1 MKALY
6 AIGCFQQER
15 TEAVDAT
22 GDAGDAQSVGVDQL
36 DRLVLPQMMLLPVLA
51 QAGKAALGK
60 FVQHLGQLGQQGTGQ
75 LVARQLGADVAHA
88 CGRLVHL
95 GRLQVDAHTDHH

>member
-22 GDAGDAQSVGVDQL
+22 GDAGVRAALQSRAGHESA
-36 DRLVLPQMMLLPVLA
+36 LVREHVEWALA
-51 QAGKAALGK
+51 QEK
-60 FVQHLGQLGQQGTGQ
+60 FE
-75 LVARQLGADVAHA
+75 
-88 CGRLVHL
+88 
-95 GRLQVDAHTDHH
+95 